1 MKHHL
6 QIIGV
11 GALALTLFAAPV
23 FAQSAETRVLL
34 DRITQMERQVQ
45 ELSRKT
51 YGSGGY
57 VPGES
62 TTVGGGVSSG
72 NVSADM
78 VTRLSA
84 LETQLRDMTG
94 QIERANFQSQQANQ
108 NLEKLKADLELRLQQ
123 LEQGRANAAPATDQ
137 GTNDTIPAPAEED
150 HSDAA
155 DSAAT
160 PEELYNNAYAAMQK
174 KEYITAEK
182 GFREFLANNANHK
195 LSPNAQYWLGESYFA
210 RGNYKSASAVFAESY
225 QKYPK
230 ANKAPDSLLK
240 LGLSLSE
247 QKRTK
252 DACTVLRQ
260 LTKEYPSASGSIATR
275 TETEIK
281 KLKCQ

>member
-11 GALALTLFAAPV
+11 GALALTLFAAPA

-34 DRITQMERQVQ
+34 DRITQLERQVQ
-45 ELSRKT
+45 EISRKA

-57 VPGES
+57 VPGETS
-62 TTVGGGVSSG
+62 TVGGGTSG
-72 NVSADM
+72 GMTPEM
-78 VTRLSA
+78 VTRISA
-84 LETQLRDMTG
+84 LETQLRDLTG
-94 QIERANFQSQQANQ
+94 QVERANFQSQQANQ
-108 NLEKLKADLELRLQQ
+108 NLEKLKSDLELRLQQ
-123 LEQGRANAAPATDQ
+123 LEQNRGMVNSQAPDQ
-137 GTNDTIPAPAEED
+137 TD
-150 HSDAA
+150 HSAA
-155 DSAAT
+155 ETPDQSAIADEDTAAT
-160 PEELYNNAYAAMQK
+160 PEELYNNSYAAMQK
-174 KEYITAEK
+174 KEYATAEK
-182 GFREFLANNANHK
+182 GFRSFLANNTSHK
-195 LSPNAQYWLGESYFA
+195 LAPNAQYWLGESYFA
-210 RGNYKSASAVFAESY
+210 RGNFKAASAVFAESY

-260 LTKEYPSASGSIATR
+260 LTKEYPSATGSIATR